1 MRMRHMALGVL
12 ISSLLSSL
20 LILFSLPVF
29 AAPIQQ
35 ADPPAQGKTTVVA
48 NLRSGPGSNFAK
60 VGSLPAGQ
68 TVSIAGCNAACD
80 WYQLDSGVW
89 IAAFLIEPV
98 ADEAASST
106 PAPTLRATAA
116 ATGTAAI
123 ALPTPTRIPPAA
135 PASTPTTEE
144 NGTSASSNGNLRSGP
159 GTDYARVGSVQAGQ
173 SLQITGKNNAGDWF
187 QLVDGNWIA
196 AFLVV
201 NSPVDIAVVDA
212 PTPPVV
218 QATPVAPAAPEG
230 ADQSAAAPTDDLQR
244 ATAKWQER
252 VDFNTVYTCGHFEYR
267 LTDIRRK
274 KSVWFFNSEY
284 VAQGEWLMVFL
295 EVKNISPGTSHFG
308 AFSPRLIVLTTDGR
322 TASSTGDFKASGYA
336 SWMFQHGRFY
346 EDINPGKTLGLVEAY
361 DLPLE
366 PDLIL
371 GFSLLDCPDDLL
383 SLGMWSNVPQSTK

>member
-1 MRMRHMALGVL
+1 MRKRHIALGVL

-20 LILFSLPVF
+20 LMFFSSPIL

-35 ADPPAQGKTTVVA
+35 TDPPAQGKTTVVA

-68 TVSIAGCNAACD
+68 TVTIAGCNTACD
-80 WYQLDSGVW
+80 WYQLDSGAW
-89 IAAFLIEPV
+89 IAAFLVESVTDNAAGSTPV
-98 ADEAASST
+98 AN
-106 PAPTLRATAA
+106 PRATSA

-123 ALPTPTRIPPAA
+123 ALPTPTRVPPAA
-135 PASTPTTEE
+135 PASAPATGQ
-144 NGTSASSNGNLRSGP
+144 NGASASSSGNLRSGP
-159 GTDYARVGSVQAGQ
+159 GTNYARVGGVQAGQ
-173 SLQITGKNNAGDWF
+173 SLQITGKNEAGDWF
-187 QLVDGNWIA
+187 QLADGNWIA

-201 NSPVDIAVVDA
+201 NPPADVAIVDVPA
-212 PTPPVV
+212 PPVA
-218 QATPVAPAAPEG
+218 QATPAAPAAQEDV
-230 ADQSAAAPTDDLQR
+230 DQSAAASADDLQT
-244 ATAKWQER
+244 AIAKWQER

-274 KSVWFFNSEY
+274 KSVWFYNSEY
-284 VAQGEWLMVFL
+284 VAQGEWLMVFF